1 MTLASPAPATMEPEP
16 STGRSLETRPTPRV
30 RAGVDSWLTREYCG
44 LRYVQVPR
52 ETPWNVAQR
61 FWLVGVW
68 PKIKQ
73 FDSCPLHK
81 KENSLTLPNRN
92 FRNCTLLHHT
102 KGTFLTPFLTI
113 NITNKSMHFLFHFIF
128 GPTYLSD
135 GPTFFGQWG
144 HWPHFVGT
152 LAEPCPNPKTNPKP

>member
-1 MTLASPAPATMEPEP
+1 MTLASPAPARSATMEPEP

-73 FDSCPLHK
+73 YDSCPMHK

-92 FRNCTLLHHT
+92 FRNSTLLRHA
-102 KGTFLTPFLTI
+102 KGTFLTLQTNLCTFYFASYLAPHICQMAPLFLVSGAI
-113 NITNKSMHFLFHFIF
+113 
-128 GPTYLSD
+128 GPTSL
-135 GPTFFGQWG
+135 
-144 HWPHFVGT
+144 
-152 LAEPCPNPKTNPKP
+152 EPWQNPAYVSMVN